1 MKFEAQFGY
10 FSDTITIE
18 TNDFDIIKIFQEF
31 IEFQEIHGWAVKYE
45 AVCDDTEEE
54 EVPHFALS
62 AKEEL

>member
-31 IEFQEIHGWAVKYE
+31 IEFQEIHGWAVNYE
-45 AVCDDTEEE
+45 AVDNSEDE
-54 EVPHFALS
+54 EVIPSGLTS
-62 AKEEL
+62 DEEM